1 MESNIK
7 TVTQERRN
15 GFHPSRHMETED
27 SWVMFYQTCSSKV
40 RFCYIG
46 FVFPSRWLGID
57 VHRQYETRILKRS
70 TVLGNFKSAEQ
81 LLTRTEVVM
90 FEHVALKAAA
100 GREVFGA
107 VGHRAASPQG
117 AGVLLMLFGVD
128 VEAATC

>member
-1 MESNIK
+1 MAAYRCPQ
-7 TVTQERRN
+7 TVRDS
-15 GFHPSRHMETED
+15 HTEMQH
-27 SWVMFYQTCSSKV
+27 SA
-40 RFCYIG
+40 
-46 FVFPSRWLGID
+46 
-57 VHRQYETRILKRS
+57 
-70 TVLGNFKSAEQ
+70 GNFESAEQ